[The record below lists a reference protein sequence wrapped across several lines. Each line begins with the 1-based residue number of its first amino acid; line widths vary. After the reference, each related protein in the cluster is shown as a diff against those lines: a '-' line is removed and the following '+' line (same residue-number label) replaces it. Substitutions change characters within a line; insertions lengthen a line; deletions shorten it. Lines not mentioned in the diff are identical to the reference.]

1 MTDWL
6 VTMDQ
11 TDAATLVK
19 IGRNIRA
26 ERSRRDLTQ
35 EALARKAG
43 LALTQVARMERGET
57 DSGISKYLR
66 LAAAIGMQPADLFY
80 GVELEIDAG

>member
-1 MTDWL
+1 
-6 VTMDQ
+6 MDQ